1 MLIYMGFGKV
11 TLNFFVSLEV
21 YMSVSILVANRISRM
36 KRGTPFSI
44 EGFYSLGTITSVQKA
59 MSRLAKEEIIVRVA
73 KGIYSRPKP
82 LKSIP
87 SIKITA
93 KAEDVAK
100 TWARTH
106 HYKIVPQ
113 GLEAAYR
120 LGMQTQAPM
129 KSVYWTTGPSRE
141 FKVGN
146 EVVQVHHTV
155 KSKLQWEN
163 KPEGMLFRGLL
174 ALSPKY
180 TSESSLKGA
189 LTRLKLTESET
200 LKVIAKLQKNTML
213 GMWKLKL
220 ENVKLSFLS

>member
-1 MLIYMGFGKV
+1 MTSHYIRY
-11 TLNFFVSLEV
+11 VSLEV
-21 YMSVSILVANRISRM
+21 YMSVSILVANRVSRM

-44 EGFYSLGTITSVQKA
+44 EGFYSLGTTASVQKA
-59 MSRLAKEEIIVRVA
+59 MSRLAKEEIIIRVA

-93 KAEDVAK
+93 KAEEVAK

-141 FKVGN
+141 FKIGN
-146 EVVQVHHTV
+146 EVVQVHHTA

-163 KPEGMLFRGLL
+163 KPEGTLFRGLL
-174 ALSPKY
+174 ALSPKH
-180 TSESSLKGA
+180 TSESSLKNA
-189 LTRLKLTESET
+189 LTRLQLTESET
-200 LKVIAKLQKNTML
+200 LKVISKLQKNAL
-213 GMWKLKL
+213 LAMWKLKL
-220 ENVKLSFLS
+220 ENVERSLLS

>member
-1 MLIYMGFGKV
+1 MDSRGV
-11 TLNFFVSLEV
+11 CFVSLDV
-21 YMSVSILVANRISRM
+21 CMSVSVLVANRVSRM

-44 EGFYSLGTITSVQKA
+44 EGFYSLGTTTSVQKA
-59 MSRLAKEEIIVRVA
+59 MSRLAKEEIIIRVA

-82 LKSIP
+82 LKSLP

-93 KAEDVAK
+93 KAEEVAK
-100 TWARTH
+100 IWARIH

-141 FKVGN
+141 FKIGN
-146 EVVQVHHTV
+146 EVVQVRHTA

-163 KPEGMLFRGLL
+163 KPEGTLFRGLL
-174 ALSPKY
+174 SLSPKH
-180 TSESSLKGA
+180 TSESLLKNA
-189 LTRLKLTESET
+189 LTRLKLTENET
-200 LKVIAKLQKNTML
+200 LNVLSKLQKNASLVT
-213 GMWKLKL
+213 WKRKL
-220 ENVKLSFLS
+220 ENVERSLLS

>member
-1 MLIYMGFGKV
+1 MIPH
-11 TLNFFVSLEV
+11 NFICVSLDV
-21 YMSVSILVANRISRM
+21 YMSVSTLVANRVSRM

-44 EGFYSLGTITSVQKA
+44 EGFYSLGTTTSVQKA

-93 KAEDVAK
+93 KAEEVAK

-106 HYKIVPQ
+106 HYKMVPQ

-141 FKVGN
+141 FKIGN
-146 EVVQVHHTV
+146 EVVQVHHTA

-163 KPEGMLFRGLL
+163 KPEGTLFRGLL
-174 ALSPKY
+174 ALSPKH
-180 TSESSLKGA
+180 TSESLLKNA
-189 LTRLKLTESET
+189 LIRLKLTESET
-200 LKVIAKLQKNTML
+200 LKVIAKLQKNSML
-213 GMWKLKL
+213 AMWKLKL
-220 ENVKLSFLS
+220 ENVERSLLS

>member
-1 MLIYMGFGKV
+1 
-11 TLNFFVSLEV
+11 
-21 YMSVSILVANRISRM
+21 MSVSVLVANRVSRM

-44 EGFYSLGTITSVQKA
+44 EGFYSLGTTTSVQKA
-59 MSRLAKEEIIVRVA
+59 MSRLAKEEKIIRVA

-100 TWARTH
+100 TWARAH
-106 HYKIVPQ
+106 RYKIVPQ

-129 KSVYWTTGPSRE
+129 KSVYWTTGPSGE
-141 FKVGN
+141 FKIGN
-146 EVVQVHHTV
+146 EVVQVHHTA

-163 KPEGMLFRGLL
+163 KPEGTLFRGLL
-174 ALSPKY
+174 ALSPKH
-180 TSESSLKGA
+180 TSESSLKNA
-189 LTRLKLTESET
+189 LTRLKLTKIEM
-200 LKVIAKLQKNTML
+200 LNVIAKLKKNAML
-213 GMWKLKL
+213 AMWKPKL
-220 ENVKLSFLS
+220 ESLERSLLS

>member
-1 MLIYMGFGKV
+1 
-11 TLNFFVSLEV
+11 
-21 YMSVSILVANRISRM
+21 MSVSALVANRVSRM

-44 EGFYSLGTITSVQKA
+44 EGFYSLGSTTSVQKA
-59 MSRLAKEEIIVRVA
+59 MSRLAKEKVIVRVA

-93 KAEDVAK
+93 KAEEIAK

-120 LGMQTQAPM
+120 LGLQTQAPM

-141 FKVGN
+141 FRVGN
-146 EVVQVHHTV
+146 EVVQVHHTT

-163 KPEGMLFRGLL
+163 KPEGAVFRSLL
-174 ALSPKY
+174 TLSPEHTPESLIKNAFKRLQL
-180 TSESSLKGA
+180 SEK
-189 LTRLKLTESET
+189 ET
-200 LKVIAKLQKNTML
+200 VRILSKLQKNTML
-213 GMWKLKL
+213 AMWKNKLKNIEHSL
-220 ENVKLSFLS
+220 L

>member
-1 MLIYMGFGKV
+1 MKSQKII
-11 TLNFFVSLEV
+11 FVSFEV
-21 YMSVSILVANRISRM
+21 CVSVSVLVANRVSRM

-44 EGFYSLGTITSVQKA
+44 EGFYSLGTTTSVQKA
-59 MSRLAKEEIIVRVA
+59 MSRLAKEEKIIRVA

-141 FKVGN
+141 FKIGN
-146 EVVQVHHTV
+146 EVVQVHHTA

-163 KPEGMLFRGLL
+163 KPEGTLFRGLL
-174 ALSPKY
+174 ALSPKH
-180 TSESSLKGA
+180 TSESSLKNA
-189 LTRLKLTESET
+189 LTRLKLTKIEM
-200 LKVIAKLQKNTML
+200 LNVIAKLQKNAML
-213 GMWKLKL
+213 AMWKPKL
-220 ENVKLSFLS
+220 ENVERSLLS

>member
-1 MLIYMGFGKV
+1 
-11 TLNFFVSLEV
+11 
-21 YMSVSILVANRISRM
+21 MSVSSLVNNRVSRM

-93 KAEDVAK
+93 KAEEVAK

-106 HYKIVPQ
+106 HYKMVPQ

-141 FKVGN
+141 FKIGN
-146 EVVQVHHTV
+146 EVVQVHHTA

-163 KPEGMLFRGLL
+163 KPEGTLFRGLL
-174 ALSPKY
+174 ALSPKH
-180 TSESSLKGA
+180 TSESSLMNA

-200 LKVIAKLQKNTML
+200 LKVISKLQKNAML
-213 GMWKLKL
+213 AMWKQKL
-220 ENVKLSFLS
+220 ENVKKSFLS

>member
-1 MLIYMGFGKV
+1 MIPHHFIC
-11 TLNFFVSLEV
+11 VSLDV
-21 YMSVSILVANRISRM
+21 YMSVSTLVANRVSRM

-44 EGFYSLGTITSVQKA
+44 EGFYSLGTTTSVQKA

-93 KAEDVAK
+93 KAEEVAK

-106 HYKIVPQ
+106 HYKMVPQ

-141 FKVGN
+141 FKIGN
-146 EVVQVHHTV
+146 EVVQVHHTA

-163 KPEGMLFRGLL
+163 KPEGTLFRGLL
-174 ALSPKY
+174 ALSPKH
-180 TSESSLKGA
+180 TSESLLKNA
-189 LTRLKLTESET
+189 LIRLKLTESET
-200 LKVIAKLQKNTML
+200 LKVIAKLQKNSML
-213 GMWKLKL
+213 AMWKLKL
-220 ENVKLSFLS
+220 ENVERSLLS

>member
-1 MLIYMGFGKV
+1 MKLHCII
-11 TLNFFVSLEV
+11 FVSLEV
-21 YMSVSILVANRISRM
+21 YMSVSALVTNRVSRM

-44 EGFYSLGTITSVQKA
+44 EGFYSLGTTTSVQKA

-82 LKSIP
+82 LKNIP

-93 KAEDVAK
+93 KAEEVAK
-100 TWARTH
+100 VWARTH
-106 HYKIVPQ
+106 HYKMVPQ

-141 FKVGN
+141 FKIGN
-146 EVVQVHHTV
+146 EVVQVHHTA

-163 KPEGMLFRGLL
+163 KPEGTLFRGLL
-174 ALSPKY
+174 ALSPKH
-180 TSESSLKGA
+180 TSESSLKNA
-189 LTRLKLTESET
+189 LTRLQLSKSET
-200 LKVIAKLQKNTML
+200 LKVIAKLQKNAML
-213 GMWKLKL
+213 AMWKLKL
-220 ENVKLSFLS
+220 ENVERSLLS

>member
-1 MLIYMGFGKV
+1 MKSHQIIC
-11 TLNFFVSLEV
+11 VSFEV
-21 YMSVSILVANRISRM
+21 YVSVSVLVANRVSRM

-44 EGFYSLGTITSVQKA
+44 EGFYSLGTTTSVQKA
-59 MSRLAKEEIIVRVA
+59 MSRLAKEEKIIRVA

-141 FKVGN
+141 FKIGN
-146 EVVQVHHTV
+146 EVVQVHHTA

-163 KPEGMLFRGLL
+163 KPEGTLFRGLL
-174 ALSPKY
+174 ALSPKH
-180 TSESSLKGA
+180 TSESSLKNA
-189 LTRLKLTESET
+189 LTRLKLTKIEM
-200 LKVIAKLQKNTML
+200 LNVIAKLQKNAML
-213 GMWKLKL
+213 AMWKPKL
-220 ENVKLSFLS
+220 ENVERSLLS

>member
-1 MLIYMGFGKV
+1 
-11 TLNFFVSLEV
+11 
-21 YMSVSILVANRISRM
+21 MSVSALVANRVSRM

-44 EGFYSLGTITSVQKA
+44 EGFYSLGSTTSVQKA
-59 MSRLAKEEIIVRVA
+59 MSRLAKEKVIVRVA

-93 KAEDVAK
+93 KAEEIAK

-120 LGMQTQAPM
+120 LGLQTQAPM

-141 FKVGN
+141 FRVGN
-146 EVVQVHHTV
+146 EVVQVHHTT

-163 KPEGMLFRGLL
+163 KPEGAVFRSLL
-174 ALSPKY
+174 TLSPEH
-180 TSESSLKGA
+180 TPESSLKNA
-189 LTRLKLTESET
+189 FTRLQLSEKET
-200 LKVIAKLQKNTML
+200 VRILSKLQKNAML
-213 GMWKLKL
+213 AMWKNKLKNIEHSL
-220 ENVKLSFLS
+220 L

>member
-1 MLIYMGFGKV
+1 MIPHCIS
-11 TLNFFVSLEV
+11 FVSLEV
-21 YMSVSILVANRISRM
+21 YMSVSTLVANRVSRM

-44 EGFYSLGTITSVQKA
+44 EGFYSLGTTTSVQKA

-93 KAEDVAK
+93 KAEEVAK

-113 GLEAAYR
+113 GLESAYR

-129 KSVYWTTGPSRE
+129 KSVYWTTGPTRE
-141 FKVGN
+141 FKIGN
-146 EVVQVHHTV
+146 EVVQVHHTA

-163 KPEGMLFRGLL
+163 KPEGTLFRGLL
-174 ALSPKY
+174 ALSPKH
-180 TSESSLKGA
+180 TSESLLKNA
-189 LTRLKLTESET
+189 LIRLKLTESET
-200 LKVIAKLQKNTML
+200 LKVISKLQKNAML
-213 GMWKLKL
+213 AMWKLKL
-220 ENVKLSFLS
+220 ENVERSLLS

>member
-1 MLIYMGFGKV
+1 MIPH
-11 TLNFFVSLEV
+11 NFICVSLDV
-21 YMSVSILVANRISRM
+21 YMSVSTLVANRVSRM

-44 EGFYSLGTITSVQKA
+44 EGFYSLGTTTSVQKA

-87 SIKITA
+87 SIKIIA
-93 KAEDVAK
+93 KAEEVAK

-106 HYKIVPQ
+106 HYKMVPQ

-141 FKVGN
+141 FKIGN
-146 EVVQVHHTV
+146 EVVQVHHTA

-163 KPEGMLFRGLL
+163 KPEGTLFRGLL
-174 ALSPKY
+174 ALSPKH
-180 TSESSLKGA
+180 TSESLLKNA
-189 LTRLKLTESET
+189 LIRLKLTESET
-200 LKVIAKLQKNTML
+200 LKVIAKLQKNSML
-213 GMWKLKL
+213 AMWKLKL
-220 ENVKLSFLS
+220 ENVERSLLS

>member
-1 MLIYMGFGKV
+1 MQ
-11 TLNFFVSLEV
+11 FVSLGL
-21 YMSVSILVANRISRM
+21 YMSISILVANRVSRM

-44 EGFYSLGTITSVQKA
+44 EGFYSLGTITAVQKA
-59 MSRLAKEEIIVRVA
+59 MSRLAKKNIIVRVA

-93 KAEDVAK
+93 KAVEVAK

-106 HYKIVPQ
+106 QYKIVPQ

-129 KSVYWTTGPSRE
+129 KSVYWTTGPTRE
-141 FKVGN
+141 FKIGN
-146 EVVQVHHTV
+146 EVVQVRHTA

-163 KPEGMLFRGLL
+163 KPEGTLLRGLL
-174 ALSPKY
+174 ALSPTH
-180 TSESSLKGA
+180 TSESSLKNA
-189 LTRLKLTESET
+189 LIRLQLTDNET
-200 LKVIAKLQKNTML
+200 LKVISKLQKNTML
-213 GMWKLKL
+213 AMWKLKL
-220 ENVKLSFLS
+220 ENVERSLLS

>member
-1 MLIYMGFGKV
+1 
-11 TLNFFVSLEV
+11 
-21 YMSVSILVANRISRM
+21 MSVSALVANRVSRM

-44 EGFYSLGTITSVQKA
+44 EGFYSLGSTTSVQKA
-59 MSRLAKEEIIVRVA
+59 MSRLAKEKVIVRVA

-93 KAEDVAK
+93 KAEEIAK

-120 LGMQTQAPM
+120 LGLQTQAPM

-141 FKVGN
+141 FRVGN
-146 EVVQVHHTV
+146 EVVQVHHTT

-163 KPEGMLFRGLL
+163 KPEGAIFRSLL
-174 ALSPKY
+174 TLSPEH
-180 TSESSLKGA
+180 TPESLIKNA
-189 LTRLKLTESET
+189 FTRLQLSEKET
-200 LKVIAKLQKNTML
+200 VRILSKLQKNTML
-213 GMWKLKL
+213 AMWKNKLKNIEHSL
-220 ENVKLSFLS
+220 L